1 MLARLRPRLLRQL
14 SFLLQPA
21 ARCLSAALACQGC
34 GCLLQSSCPA
44 TLGFVPHAVPA
55 SASSTRVCERCFRI
69 RNYGARQRSSRQ
81 RQADANPGS
90 ALDGAAAVNAFLRQ
104 GSAPLRV
111 LLIVDPLDF
120 SRGMW
125 QQALGAAPAL
135 RHVPVDVCVTK
146 MDLLPPACDPD
157 SIMASIVETVGSD
170 GNKSVFAVSSTTQNG
185 IKKVSQH
192 VHRVLSGGVSVLLVG
207 FANAGKSSLAN
218 VIAGKLRRMLLP
230 VDLQEAP
237 AAVEATDAQPV
248 APEEVEFTVSKLP
261 GTTLDVIQAP
271 HLAYQGTGGAVAAHL
286 YDSPGLISG
295 FTYAT
300 LGARFCKHALL
311 ADSICISRKKKL
323 QSLCVKSGQS
333 MVIGRLF
340 AVKV

>member
-1 MLARLRPRLLRQL
+1 V
-14 SFLLQPA
+14 S
-21 ARCLSAALACQGC
+21 
-34 GCLLQSSCPA
+34 
-44 TLGFVPHAVPA
+44 
-55 SASSTRVCERCFRI
+55 
-69 RNYGARQRSSRQ
+69 
-81 RQADANPGS
+81 
-90 ALDGAAAVNAFLRQ
+90 AFLRQ

-135 RHVPVDVCVTK
+135 RHAPVDVCVTK
-146 MDLLPPACDPD
+146 MDLLPPSSDADKM
-157 SIMASIVETVGSD
+157 MASIVEIVGSE
-170 GNKSVFAVSSTTQNG
+170 GNKPVFAVSSTTQNG
-185 IKKVSQH
+185 IKKVAQH
-192 VHRVLSGGVSVLLVG
+192 VHHVLSSGVSVLLVG

-230 VDLQEAP
+230 VDLLEAP
-237 AAVEATDAQPV
+237 AAVDVKAADAQPA
-248 APEEVEFTVSKLP
+248 APEGVEFTVSKLP
-261 GTTLDVIQAP
+261 GTTLEVIQAP
-271 HLAYQGTGGAVAAHL
+271 HLAYQGTGDAVAAQL